1 MKKTTKCLIAILTL
15 LFTMLSTNSIVF
27 AKSVS
32 VPSATSDF
40 YVNDFAEVF
49 SEEQKSRLMENA
61 IKLSDKYDGA
71 QVVITTVKSLDSNA
85 IEDYSYEMYNQY
97 GIGKNDMGILIL
109 LSTGDRQI
117 RIEVGKA
124 MEAYIND
131 SKAGRFIDK
140 YAIPSLKENKF
151 DEGLIKLQ
159 EALISEVQ
167 VNLDKEKNN
176 TSDIEETPKKEIDS
190 GKVLRFVLIVLIC
203 GAVCILILIIIK
215 RINSQKRK
223 EQSLIE
229 SVKVKEKEI
238 HYLNSIIEKANND
251 INTSNNECFD
261 LKKEIKDL
269 KGELEKFSTWKEK
282 AIIVCPDLQERIEQF
297 ERKEKLERDKSA
309 AKIVDDKIE
318 ESLKLS
324 PSKESKS
331 IQILSDAIREYNS
344 LSIEAERF
352 VKGDIN
358 KVKEIYKESLRL
370 EEKYEKEQKEK
381 RWKQEAKSAQKS
393 ILSII
398 SSISIV
404 RASDYRNLKDALSI
418 YNRLSSQAKFYFDE
432 SVYNELQELYKKAQR
447 EKQREEEERRRQIDN
462 DSFFGGFGSSSS
474 GGSSFGGFGGSSG
487 GGGASRGF

>member
-404 RASDYRNLKDALSI
+404 RASDYMNLKDALSI
-418 YNRLSSQAKFYFDE
+418 YNRLSSQAQCYFDE

-462 DSFFGGFGSSSS
+462 DSFFGGFGGLSS

>member
-269 KGELEKFSTWKEK
+269 KG
-282 AIIVCPDLQERIEQF
+282 
-297 ERKEKLERDKSA
+297 
-309 AKIVDDKIE
+309 
-318 ESLKLS
+318 
-324 PSKESKS
+324 
-331 IQILSDAIREYNS
+331 
-344 LSIEAERF
+344 
-352 VKGDIN
+352 
-358 KVKEIYKESLRL
+358 
-370 EEKYEKEQKEK
+370 
-381 RWKQEAKSAQKS
+381 
-393 ILSII
+393 
-398 SSISIV
+398 
-404 RASDYRNLKDALSI
+404 NLKNLV
-418 YNRLSSQAKFYFDE
+418 LG
-432 SVYNELQELYKKAQR
+432 KK
-447 EKQREEEERRRQIDN
+447 KL
-462 DSFFGGFGSSSS
+462 
-474 GGSSFGGFGGSSG
+474 
-487 GGGASRGF
+487 